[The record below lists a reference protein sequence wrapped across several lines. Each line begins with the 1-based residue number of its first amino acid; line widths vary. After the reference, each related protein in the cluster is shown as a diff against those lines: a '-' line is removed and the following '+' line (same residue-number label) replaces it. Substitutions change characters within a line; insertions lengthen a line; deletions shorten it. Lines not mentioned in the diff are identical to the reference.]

1 MDLLVAQLALV
12 SSEPEQLCRERTVL
26 KNIRIRIAPRA
37 NLQILTDQKWSAKL
51 LLKLTL
57 LPQYQLRQE
66 PHRGRKGLYAIFYKK
81 IKWPW
86 P

>member
-57 LPQYQLRQE
+57 QSQSQLRRE
-66 PHRGRKGLYAIFYKK
+66 PHRGRMGPVRKFFKKYQMAIK
-81 IKWPW
+81 
-86 P
+86 